1 MKARAK
7 LAELRTDAKLNHEDI
22 ARLAG
27 ISRSHYTLI
36 ENGKRTPSLD
46 VALRIANVVGC
57 NVEDIFLTSDD
68 APRNKEATSQES
80 A

>member
-36 ENGKRTPSLD
+36 ENGQRTPSLD
-46 VALRIANVVGC
+46 VALRIAAAVGC
-57 NVEDIFLTSDD
+57 NVEDIFLALGD
-68 APRNKEATSQES
+68 AQGHKEAS